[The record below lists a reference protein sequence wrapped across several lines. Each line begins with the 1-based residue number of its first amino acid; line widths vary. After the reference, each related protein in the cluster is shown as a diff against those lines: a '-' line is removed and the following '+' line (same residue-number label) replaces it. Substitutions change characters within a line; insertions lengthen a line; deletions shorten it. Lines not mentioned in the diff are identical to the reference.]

1 MFRHILEKKHRGG
14 TSCVCLVVGYDP
26 AGFPARGCLLKFKWC
41 NRRLSGN
48 DGLGITAQKAEEHP
62 EVERLF
68 CKRLDFGQ
76 LLLIVASGIVVRF
89 SDLLETG
96 YS

>member
-1 MFRHILEKKHRGG
+1 MKHRSGIG
-14 TSCVCLVVGYDP
+14 CVYLVVGYDP
-26 AGFPARGCLLKFKWC
+26 AGFPAWGCLLKSRSC
-41 NRRLSGN
+41 NRHLSGN
-48 DGLGITAQKAEEHP
+48 DGLGITAQKAEKHS

-68 CKRLDFGQ
+68 WKRLDYGQ
-76 LLLIVASGIVVRF
+76 LLLIFASGIVVRF